1 MRSTDTLR
9 GMPELAVTAIGR
21 DRPGIVASVTGAL
34 LELGGNVED
43 SQMSILGGHFAVML
57 LVAVPDGTQREE
69 VAERLSEVA
78 QEHELE
84 AISVAEVSEGA
95 ARPTPPTH
103 VVTVCGADS
112 PGIVHAVSSALAEA
126 GVNITD
132 LETKLTGS
140 EEAPVYVMVARGR
153 PRRRSAGPRRGD
165 PAQRGRRA
173 GPRGLAARARRWT
186 RSRRLARPLW
196 RRAQSCF

>member
-1 MRSTDTLR
+1 MRSTATLR
-9 GMPELAVTAIGR
+9 WVPELAVTAIGR

-57 LVAVPDGTQREE
+57 LVAVPKGTQREA
-69 VAERLSEVA
+69 VTQRLSEVA

-95 ARPTPPTH
+95 ARPGPPSH
-103 VVTVCGADS
+103 VVTVYGADR

-140 EEAPVYVMVARGR
+140 AESPVYVMVLEVAMG
-153 PRRRSAGPRRGD
+153 SASPESVE
-165 PAQRGRRA
+165 
-173 GPRGLAARARRWT
+173 AAL
-186 RSRRLARPLW
+186 RLAGGEGGLEVSLRALDMDPL
-196 RRAQSCF
+196 

>member
-1 MRSTDTLR
+1 
-9 GMPELAVTAIGR
+9 MPELAVTAVGR
-21 DRPGIVASVTGAL
+21 DRPGIVAAVTGAL

-57 LVAVPDGTQREE
+57 LVEVPGSTQREQ
-69 VAERLSEVA
+69 VVERLGEVA

-84 AISVAEVSEGA
+84 AISVAEVSGGG
-95 ARPTPPTH
+95 ARPAPPSH
-103 VVTVCGADS
+103 VLSVYGADR

-140 EEAPVYVMVARGR
+140 GEAPVYVMVLEVALGGAT
-153 PRRRSAGPRRGD
+153 PEDVQVALGHAAGGENDLEISLRELDTD
-165 PAQRGRRA
+165 P
-173 GPRGLAARARRWT
+173 L
-186 RSRRLARPLW
+186 
-196 RRAQSCF
+196 

>member
-1 MRSTDTLR
+1 M
-9 GMPELAVTAIGR
+9 TAIGR

-57 LVAVPDGTQREE
+57 LVAVPDGTQREQ
-69 VAERLSEVA
+69 VIERLSEVA

-84 AISVAEVSEGA
+84 AISVAEVSEQFT
-95 ARPTPPTH
+95 RPAPPSH
-103 VVTVCGADS
+103 VLTVYGADR

-140 EEAPVYVMVARGR
+140 LEAPVYVMVLEVALGTAA
-153 PRRRSAGPRRGD
+153 PEIVEAALSNAGDAGGLEVSFRELDMD
-165 PAQRGRRA
+165 P
-173 GPRGLAARARRWT
+173 L
-186 RSRRLARPLW
+186 
-196 RRAQSCF
+196 

>member
-1 MRSTDTLR
+1 MGSVDTLGR
-9 GMPELAVTAIGR
+9 VSELAVTAIGR

-34 LELGGNVED
+34 LDLGGNVED

-57 LVAVPDGTQREE
+57 LVAVPDGTRREH
-69 VAERLSEVA
+69 VIDRLAEVA

-95 ARPTPPTH
+95 ARPLPPSH
-103 VVTVCGADS
+103 VVTVYGADR

-140 EEAPVYVMVARGR
+140 DEAPVYVMVLEVAL
-153 PRRRSAGPRRGD
+153 GPAAPEDVEAAVRQADGEGNLEVSLRALDMD
-165 PAQRGRRA
+165 P
-173 GPRGLAARARRWT
+173 L
-186 RSRRLARPLW
+186 
-196 RRAQSCF
+196 